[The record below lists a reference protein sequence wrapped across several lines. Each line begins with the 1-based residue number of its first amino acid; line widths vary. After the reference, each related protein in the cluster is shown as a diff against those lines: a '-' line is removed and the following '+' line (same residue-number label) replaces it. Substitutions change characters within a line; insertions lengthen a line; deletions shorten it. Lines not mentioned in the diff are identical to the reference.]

1 MDCLCDGN
9 VIIDH
14 LNGAHE
20 ATAFILNN
28 SQSLGISAV
37 TRIEVLGFAF
47 PTPKAESAAEE
58 LINSMVNIGISE
70 KIIACTITLRKK
82 VRIKIPDAI
91 IASTALC
98 HQCLL
103 VTRNTDDFK
112 DVEGLKCVDP
122 FAKSGLFTELC
133 T

>member
-1 MDCLCDGN
+1 MDYLLDSN

-20 ATAFILNN
+20 ATTFILNN

-47 PTPKAESAAEE
+47 PTQKAESAAEE
-58 LINSMVNIGISE
+58 LIKSMVNIGISAM
-70 KIIACTITLRKK
+70 IIEHTITLRRK

-98 HQCLL
+98 HHCVL

-112 DVEGLKCVDP
+112 YVEGLECVDP
-122 FAKSGLFTELC
+122 FAKSAP
-133 T
+133 